1 MPPKKAFKK
10 GCRKND
16 KSNYERRPAW
26 QEHTPANQNFE
37 AYYKVLYTLYTIH
50 SLIFHVY
57 RLKTY
62 SVQRNGMNS

>member
-37 AYYKVLYTLYTIH
+37 AYYKVLYTSINYA
-50 SLIFHVY
+50 F
-57 RLKTY
+57 TY
-62 SVQRNGMNS
+62 FIYIGSKHTQSRRMG

>member
-37 AYYKVLYTLYTIH
+37 AYYKVLYTLIQYA
-50 SLIFHVY
+50 F
-57 RLKTY
+57 TY
-62 SVQRNGMNS
+62 ISCI